1 MKTYAE
7 MLKDIEKST
16 DAEIRKRVDEKINL
30 VAFYHLV
37 AYTIFTS
44 GLEETNLDGSQ
55 DELIKEIRKIT
66 VELIESNFGGL
77 KTKPLLD
84 CLERVIRS
92 MELFETTFRRMATRG
107 DFDAAIKS
115 ARDDMPGTFTKAFAF
130 YLRVKNAVPTFV
142 TDEVW
147 GCSEVEPMT
156 RVYLKYLELTGQVK
170 WPDGKSPL

>member
-7 MLKDIEKST
+7 MLNDVEKGT
-16 DAEIRKRVDEKINL
+16 DAEIRKRVGEKINL

-37 AYTIFTS
+37 AYTFFS
-44 GLEETNLDGSQ
+44 SELEKINLDGSQ
-55 DELIKEIRKIT
+55 ETLLNEIKKIS
-66 VELIESNFGGL
+66 VELIESNFDGL

-92 MELFETTFRRMATRG
+92 MELFETTFRRMATRE

-115 ARDDMPGTFTKAFAF
+115 ARGDMPGTFTKAFAF
-130 YLRVKNAVPTFV
+130 YLRVKNAVPNFI
-142 TDEVW
+142 TDEAW
-147 GCSEVEPMT
+147 GCSEVEPMS

-170 WPDGKSPL
+170 WEDGKSPL